1 MRTALETISRSESAR
16 FDFYPRS
23 ARRRRLST
31 NSNERKENRKQ
42 SCSSI
47 DRTCIEKRKTRGRKE
62 TTGEKKFKREGAGG
76 EGEEEEE
83 EEEEEGG
90 EEEEGVEE
98 EKEIRGELVIP
109 FRLELRGSAIRHS
122 IAYTHS
128 RVRQGDNNQLFWSI

>member
-1 MRTALETISRSESAR
+1 MANQPALIFILVTRDDAAFPRTGRRGRKIGSKVVRRSIGHASK
-16 FDFYPRS
+16 S
-23 ARRRRLST
+23 G
-31 NSNERKENRKQ
+31 
-42 SCSSI
+42 
-47 DRTCIEKRKTRGRKE
+47 KRKVRKE
-62 TTGEKKFKREGAGG
+62 TTAEKKFKR

-83 EEEEEGG
+83 EEGEREGGKEEGA
-90 EEEEGVEE
+90 EEGEEE